1 MDNIMFGV
9 FIDQAQLP
17 LVDDR
22 TRKVRNARG
31 RQRRWSHV
39 GTRRFKSSL
48 SSIHLVYD
56 ATPGVW
62 HEY

>member
-31 RQRRWSHV
+31 RQR
-39 GTRRFKSSL
+39 
-48 SSIHLVYD
+48 
-56 ATPGVW
+56 
-62 HEY
+62 